1 MNGATRMVDP
11 PRSPEPE
18 DDARRPGDGGTPSG
32 TPGWVLILVA
42 IAAVALLGLMVFLHL
57 TGTLGPG
64 LHSAGTK

>member
-1 MNGATRMVDP
+1 MADP
-11 PRSPEPE
+11 PRPPET
-18 DDARRPGDGGTPSG
+18 DDEAGRGADGGAASS

-42 IAAVALLGLMVFLHL
+42 IVAVALLGLMVFLHL